1 MEIAQ
6 RVNSLAQ
13 KESDPALIMG
23 AYRSLAEPLYSSGDF
38 ERARD
43 YAIRAIQIWRSGVQS
58 PVEEVDLPVVTCL
71 TTMALC
77 QWHFGEI
84 DRSKAT
90 IAEAISLARDL
101 NDMWPSALAIFIG
114 GILARLENNFS
125 EVESSALELVELST
139 RCNFATSLTLGSAH
153 RNRFLRF
160 ALSISSCS
168 IPHLLEHDV
177 RSVFSSF
184 VLCHRK
190 TKCRQVQIGKQ
201 CFSLT
206 EYNRC
211 KRELQRIY
219 QPSS

>member
-114 GILARLENNFS
+114 GILARLE
-125 EVESSALELVELST
+125 LE
-139 RCNFATSLTLGSAH
+139 AG
-153 RNRFLRF
+153 
-160 ALSISSCS
+160 
-168 IPHLLEHDV
+168 
-177 RSVFSSF
+177 
-184 VLCHRK
+184 
-190 TKCRQVQIGKQ
+190 
-201 CFSLT
+201 
-206 EYNRC
+206 
-211 KRELQRIY
+211 
-219 QPSS
+219 